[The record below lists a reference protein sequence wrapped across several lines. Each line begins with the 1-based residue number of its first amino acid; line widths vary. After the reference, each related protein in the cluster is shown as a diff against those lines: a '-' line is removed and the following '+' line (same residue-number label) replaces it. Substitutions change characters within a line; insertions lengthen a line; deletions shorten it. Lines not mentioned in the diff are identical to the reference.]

1 MKKSFFF
8 TALLVLASI
17 ASFAQV
23 KWNAD
28 PAHTSVIFGVK
39 HLGLSFVQGHF
50 NKFNGSIETADSTN
64 FQNAKINFTVDVTSI
79 STGVEQRDNHL
90 KSDDFFNAAEYPNM
104 TLKSV
109 SFKKLSNN
117 KYLLLADLTIRN
129 TTKRVAFDVTYNGV
143 ITDPWGLKRAGFTAK
158 ASINRFDY
166 GIKYADKLP
175 SGVDAVAPTVDITV
189 NLEAV
194 KQ

>member
-1 MKKSFFF
+1 MKKGFFF

-28 PAHTSVIFGVK
+28 PAHTSIIFGVK
-39 HLGLSFVQGHF
+39 HLGLSYVQGHF
-50 NKFNGSIETADSTN
+50 NKFNGTIETTDSTN
-64 FQNAKINFTVDVTSI
+64 FQNAKVDFTVDAGSI
-79 STGVEQRDNHL
+79 STGVDQRDGHL
-90 KSDDFFNAAEYPNM
+90 KTDDFFNVAEYPAI

-109 SFKKLSNN
+109 SLKKVAGN

-129 TTKRVAFDVTYNGV
+129 TTKRVTFDVTYNGV
-143 ITDPWGLKRAGFTAK
+143 IKDPWGLRRAGFTAK
-158 ASINRFDY
+158 TTINRLDF
-166 GIKYADKLP
+166 GVKYADKLP
-175 SGVDAVAPTVDITV
+175 SGVYAVAPTVDITV
-189 NLEAV
+189 NVEAV

>member
-1 MKKSFFF
+1 MKKGFLF

-23 KWNAD
+23 KWSAD
-28 PAHTSVIFGVK
+28 PAHSSIIFGVK

-50 NKFNGSIETADSTN
+50 NKFDGSIETADSTN
-64 FQNAKINFTVDVTSI
+64 FNNAKVDFTVDVASI
-79 STGVEQRDNHL
+79 STGVDQRDNHL

-109 SFKKLSNN
+109 SFKKVSGS
-117 KYLLLADLTIRN
+117 KYVLLADLTIRN
-129 TTKRVAFDVTYNGV
+129 TTKRVAFDVTYNGI

-158 ASINRFDY
+158 ATINRLDF
-166 GIKYADKLP
+166 GVKYADKLP
-175 SGVDAVAPTVDITV
+175 SGVYAVAPTVDITV
-189 NLEAV
+189 NVEAV
-194 KQ
+194 KK

>member
-1 MKKSFFF
+1 MKKGFFF

-28 PAHTSVIFGVK
+28 PAHTSIIFGVK
-39 HLGLSFVQGHF
+39 HLGLSYVQGHF
-50 NKFNGSIETADSTN
+50 TKFNGTIETTDSTN
-64 FQNAKINFTVDVTSI
+64 FQNAKVDFTVDASSI
-79 STGVEQRDNHL
+79 STGVDQRDGHL
-90 KSDDFFNAAEYPNM
+90 KTDDFLNVAEYPSI

-109 SFKKLSNN
+109 SLKKVAGS

-129 TTKRVAFDVTYNGV
+129 TTKRVTFDVTYNGV
-143 ITDPWGLKRAGFTAK
+143 IKDPWGLRRAGFTAK
-158 ASINRFDY
+158 TTINRLDF
-166 GIKYADKLP
+166 GVKYADKLP
-175 SGVDAVAPTVDITV
+175 SGVYAVAPTVDITV
-189 NLEAV
+189 NVEAV

>member
-1 MKKSFFF
+1 MKKGFFF

-28 PAHTSVIFGVK
+28 PAHTSIIFGVK
-39 HLGLSFVQGHF
+39 HLGLSYVQGHF
-50 NKFNGSIETADSTN
+50 NKFNGTIETTDSTN
-64 FQNAKINFTVDVTSI
+64 FQNGKVDFTVDASSI
-79 STGVEQRDNHL
+79 STGVDQRDGHL
-90 KSDDFFNAAEYPNM
+90 KTDDFFNVAEYPAI

-109 SFKKLSNN
+109 SLKKVAGN

-129 TTKRVAFDVTYNGV
+129 TTKRVTFDVTYNGV
-143 ITDPWGLKRAGFTAK
+143 IKDPWGLRRAGFTAK
-158 ASINRFDY
+158 TTINRLDF
-166 GIKYADKLP
+166 GVKYADKLP
-175 SGVDAVAPTVDITV
+175 SGVYAVAPTVDITV
-189 NLEAV
+189 NVEAV

>member
-1 MKKSFFF
+1 MKKSFFLA
-8 TALLVLASI
+8 ALLVFTSI

-28 PAHTSVIFGVK
+28 PAHTSIIFGVK

-50 NKFNGSIETADSTN
+50 TRFNGSIETADSTD
-64 FQNAKINFTVDVTSI
+64 FQNAKVDFTVDASSI
-79 STGVEQRDNHL
+79 STGVDQRDGHL
-90 KSDDFFNAAEYPNM
+90 KTDDFFNVAQYPAI

-109 SFKKLSNN
+109 SLKKIKGN
-117 KYLLLADLTIRN
+117 KYVLLADVTIRN
-129 TTKRVAFDVTYNGV
+129 TTKRVPFDVTYNGV
-143 ITDPWGLKRAGFTAK
+143 IKDPWGMRRAGFTAK
-158 ASINRFDY
+158 ATINRFDF

-175 SGVDAVAPTVDITV
+175 SGVDAVAPAVDITV
-189 NLEAV
+189 NVEAV

>member
-1 MKKSFFF
+1 MKKGFFF

-28 PAHTSVIFGVK
+28 PAHTSIIFGVK
-39 HLGLSFVQGHF
+39 HLGLSYVQGHF
-50 NKFNGSIETADSTN
+50 NKFNGTIETADSTN
-64 FQNAKINFTVDVTSI
+64 FQNAKVDFTVDASSI
-79 STGVEQRDNHL
+79 STGVDQRDGHL
-90 KSDDFFNAAEYPNM
+90 KTDDFLNVAEYPSI

-109 SFKKLSNN
+109 SLKKVAGS

-129 TTKRVAFDVTYNGV
+129 TTKRVTFDVTYNGV
-143 ITDPWGLKRAGFTAK
+143 IKDPWGLRRAGFTAK
-158 ASINRFDY
+158 TTINRLDF
-166 GIKYADKLP
+166 GVKYADKLP
-175 SGVDAVAPTVDITV
+175 SGVYAVAPTVDITV
-189 NLEAV
+189 NVEAV

>member
-8 TALLVLASI
+8 TALMVLASV

-28 PAHTSVIFGVK
+28 PAHTSIIFGVK

-50 NKFNGSIETADSTN
+50 NKFNGTIETADSTS
-64 FQNAKINFTVDVTSI
+64 FQNAKVDFTVDVTSI
-79 STGVEQRDNHL
+79 STGVDQRDGHL
-90 KSDDFFNAAEYPNM
+90 KTDDFFNAAEYPAM

-109 SFKKLSNN
+109 SFKKITGS
-117 KYLLLADLTIRN
+117 KYVLLADLTIRN
-129 TTKRVAFDVTYNGV
+129 TTKRVAFDVTYNGI

-158 ASINRFDY
+158 ATINRMDF
-166 GIKYADKLP
+166 GMKYADKLP

-189 NLEAV
+189 NIEVV
-194 KQ
+194 KK

>member
-28 PAHTSVIFGVK
+28 PAHTSILFSVK

-50 NKFNGSIETADSTN
+50 NKFNGTIETTDSTS
-64 FQNAKINFTVDVTSI
+64 FQNAKVDFTVEVASI
-79 STGVEQRDNHL
+79 STGVDQRDGHL
-90 KSDDFFNAAEYPNM
+90 KTDDFFNAAEYPTI

-109 SFKKLSNN
+109 SMKKVAGN
-117 KYLLLADLTIRN
+117 KYVLLADLTIRN

-143 ITDPWGLKRAGFTAK
+143 ITDPWGLRRAGFTAK
-158 ASINRFDY
+158 ATINRLDY

-175 SGVDAVAPTVDITV
+175 SGVDAVAPNVDITV
-189 NLEAV
+189 NVEAV
-194 KQ
+194 KK

>member
-1 MKKSFFF
+1 MKKGFFF

-28 PAHTSVIFGVK
+28 PAHTSIIFGVK
-39 HLGLSFVQGHF
+39 HLGLSYVQGHF
-50 NKFNGSIETADSTN
+50 NKFNGTIETADSTN
-64 FQNAKINFTVDVTSI
+64 FQNAKVDFTVDASSI
-79 STGVEQRDNHL
+79 STGVDQRDGHL
-90 KSDDFFNAAEYPNM
+90 KTDDFFNVAEYPAI

-109 SFKKLSNN
+109 SLKKVAGN

-129 TTKRVAFDVTYNGV
+129 TTKRVTFDVTYNGV
-143 ITDPWGLKRAGFTAK
+143 IKDPWGLRRAGFTAK
-158 ASINRFDY
+158 TTINRLDF
-166 GIKYADKLP
+166 GVKYADKLP
-175 SGVDAVAPTVDITV
+175 SGVYAVAPTVDITV
-189 NLEAV
+189 NVEAV

>member
-1 MKKSFFF
+1 MKKGFFF

-28 PAHTSVIFGVK
+28 PAHTSIIFGVK
-39 HLGLSFVQGHF
+39 HLGLSYVQGHF
-50 NKFNGSIETADSTN
+50 NKFNGTIETADSTN
-64 FQNAKINFTVDVTSI
+64 FQNAKVDFTVDASSI
-79 STGVEQRDNHL
+79 STGVDQRDGHL
-90 KSDDFFNAAEYPNM
+90 KTDDFFNVAEYPSI

-109 SFKKLSNN
+109 SMKKVAGN

-129 TTKRVAFDVTYNGV
+129 TTKRVTFDVTYNGV
-143 ITDPWGLKRAGFTAK
+143 IKDPWGLRRAGFTAK
-158 ASINRFDY
+158 TTINRLDF
-166 GIKYADKLP
+166 GVKYADKLP
-175 SGVDAVAPTVDITV
+175 SGVYAVAPTVDITV
-189 NLEAV
+189 NVEAV

>member
-1 MKKSFFF
+1 MKKSFFLA
-8 TALLVLASI
+8 ALLVFTSI

-28 PAHTSVIFGVK
+28 PAHTSIIFGVK

-50 NKFNGSIETADSTN
+50 TRFNGSIETADSTD
-64 FQNAKINFTVDVTSI
+64 FQNAKVDFTVDASSI
-79 STGVEQRDNHL
+79 SNGVDQRDGHL
-90 KSDDFFNAAEYPNM
+90 KTDDFFNVAKYPAI

-109 SFKKLSNN
+109 SLKKIKGN
-117 KYLLLADLTIRN
+117 KYVLLADVTIRN
-129 TTKRVAFDVTYNGV
+129 TTKRVPFDVTYNGV
-143 ITDPWGLKRAGFTAK
+143 IKDPWGMRRAGFTAK
-158 ASINRFDY
+158 ATINRFDF

-175 SGVDAVAPTVDITV
+175 SGVDAVAPAVDITV
-189 NLEAV
+189 NVEAV

>member
-8 TALLVLASI
+8 TALMVLASI

-28 PAHTSVIFGVK
+28 PAHTSILFSVK

-50 NKFNGSIETADSTN
+50 NKFSGTIETADSTS
-64 FQNAKINFTVDVTSI
+64 FQNAKVDFTVDVASI
-79 STGVEQRDNHL
+79 STGVDQRDGHL
-90 KSDDFFNAAEYPNM
+90 KTDDFFNAAEYPTI

-109 SFKKLSNN
+109 SMKKVAGN
-117 KYLLLADLTIRN
+117 KYVLLADLTIRN

-143 ITDPWGLKRAGFTAK
+143 ITDPWGLRRAGFTAK
-158 ASINRFDY
+158 ATINRLDY

-175 SGVDAVAPTVDITV
+175 SGVDAVAPNVDITV
-189 NLEAV
+189 NVEAV
-194 KQ
+194 KK